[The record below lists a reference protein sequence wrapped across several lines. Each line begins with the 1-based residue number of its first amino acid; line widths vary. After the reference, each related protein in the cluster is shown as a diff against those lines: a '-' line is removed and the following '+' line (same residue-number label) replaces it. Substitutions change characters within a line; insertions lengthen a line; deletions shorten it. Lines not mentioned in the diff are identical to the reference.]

1 MAHKLIINKTDF
13 AINGNLVVRK
23 GDQPGNNLNSVQ
35 FSVSAHA
42 QLMIT
47 YGDANNIYVN
57 GLEISCQAN
66 GGLLVSD
73 QRVLSRGSTLDDL
86 FNRNDTIYVLLQ
98 GQSIVITSANT
109 WT

>member
-1 MAHKLIINKTDF
+1 MAQKMIINKTDF
-13 AINGNLVVRK
+13 VINSNLVVRK
-23 GDQPGNNLNSVQ
+23 GDQPGTNLNSVH
-35 FSVSAHA
+35 FSVNAHS
-42 QLMIT
+42 QKMIA

-57 GLEISCQAN
+57 ELEISCQAG
-66 GGLLVSD
+66 GGLIISD
-73 QRVLSRGSTLDDL
+73 QQVISKSSALDDL